1 MGNAIQVQHNNNNN
15 FIKLYM
21 CIAPDHNTWICYY
34 LYMYSVGD
42 KVKCTY
48 IRGTKEYTVT
58 LNLNK
63 KAS

>member
-1 MGNAIQVQHNNNNN
+1 MCFFNSSTILIIKIEFCNAN
-15 FIKLYM
+15 FTFYYLK
-21 CIAPDHNTWICYY
+21 YY

>member
-1 MGNAIQVQHNNNNN
+1 
-15 FIKLYM
+15 
-21 CIAPDHNTWICYY
+21 
-34 LYMYSVGD
+34 MYSVGD